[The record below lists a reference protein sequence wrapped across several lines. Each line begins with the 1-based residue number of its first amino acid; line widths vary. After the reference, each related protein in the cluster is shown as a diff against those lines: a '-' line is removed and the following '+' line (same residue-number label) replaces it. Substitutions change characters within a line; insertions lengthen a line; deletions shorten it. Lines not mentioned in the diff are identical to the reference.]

1 MKITAEKTV
10 PSLMILVFMS
20 ALGPFGDTEYTPS
33 LPNIAHAL
41 GVSYGQVQLSMTV
54 YLLGFALSQLFY
66 GPFSDRFGR
75 RPLIMIA
82 IGAFLVGSLICALS
96 TDLYWLLLGRFVQSL
111 GASGGM
117 VISNAAI
124 RDAFPL
130 SGQTRMFIKV
140 NAVFALAP
148 AVGPIAGSLIDHYLG
163 WQANFYLLAILA
175 VLLMISVYFAFPET
189 NRNRNAAA
197 TRPRIFVQNYRNFFG
212 HPDYVY
218 HVVVL
223 GLGIGV
229 VYCSLVEAPHLV
241 MVELGYPS
249 KAFVVV
255 SLSIVLGF
263 MLGAGACAVL
273 QKSLADTQLILIGL
287 LIMLAGSL
295 ATGYF
300 RLPSL
305 DHAGYDV
312 GGDHPGLY
320 WTRLRDTGMHRTGAG
335 AIQTDRRRRL
345 GDDRLHQHGPGLG
358 QHLVH

>member
-1 MKITAEKTV
+1 
-10 PSLMILVFMS
+10 
-20 ALGPFGDTEYTPS
+20 
-33 LPNIAHAL
+33 
-41 GVSYGQVQLSMTV
+41 MTV

-197 TRPRIFVQNYRNFFG
+197 TRPRILVRNYRNFFG
-212 HPDYVY
+212 HPDYLY

-223 GLGIGV
+223 GLGIGI

-249 KAFVVV
+249 KTFVVV

-263 MLGAGACAVL
+263 MLGAGACAML
-273 QKSLADTQLILIGL
+273 QKSIADTQLILVGL

-295 ATGYF
+295 ATGIFALLHWITLVTMLGSITLVYI
-300 RLPSL
+300 
-305 DHAGYDV
+305 
-312 GGDHPGLY
+312 GLAFVIPVC
-320 WTRLRDTGMHRTGAG
+320 TARALAPFKQTAG
-335 AIQTDRRRRL
+335 AASAMTGCISMALASASTWFISVLPGKSPQVVFITFTLLTGTALALTLQSRRRL
-345 GDDRLHQHGPGLG
+345 KPAKSGADT
-358 QHLVH
+358 V